1 MAMVKKKDSAM
12 PLITEGGA
20 ITTIFGKETSFQ
32 GVLEFEKPLQINGY
46 FEGEIK
52 TQGTLLIGE
61 GAVVKADIQAGT
73 VIVGGEVTGNI
84 LATRKLEMLGSGKVY
99 GNIKTAKLHI
109 ADGVVFDGNCEMI
122 NPNQS
127 DSSSKAS

>member
-1 MAMVKKKDSAM
+1 MVKKKDSPL
-12 PLITEGGA
+12 PLITDGGSIA
-20 ITTIFGKETSFQ
+20 TIFGRETSFH
-32 GVLEFEKPLQINGY
+32 GVLEFEKPLQINGF

-52 TQGTLLIGE
+52 TQGTLLIGV

-84 LATRKLEMLGSGKVY
+84 IATKKLEMLGSGKVY

-109 ADGVVFDGNCEMI
+109 ADGVVFDGNCEMM
-122 NPNQS
+122 N
-127 DSSSKAS
+127 DARAETSSKAS

>member
-1 MAMVKKKDSAM
+1 MAKKKDSSL
-12 PLITEGGA
+12 PYITEGGSV
-20 ITTIFGKETSFQ
+20 TTVFGKETSFH
-32 GVLEFEKPLQINGY
+32 GVLEFDKPLLINGF

-52 TQGTLLIGE
+52 TEGILLIGE
-61 GAVVKADIQAGT
+61 DAVVKADIHAGT

-84 LATRKLEMLGSGKVY
+84 LASKKLEMTSTGRVI

-122 NPNQS
+122 NPGQ